1 MVKPVTQQDVTE
13 ASVYL
18 AEDQVC
24 LIVTPSWLP
33 VCLRIIQV
41 YYDYFN
47 HYAHRGA
54 AKGKHV
60 TISAA
65 LHEVPLLIRGGSI
78 LSTRERH
85 RRSSPLMKLD
95 PFTLRVALDNKGA
108 ARGELYLDDGV
119 TYDHEKGQIVW
130 REFIAEKPEKKA
142 KTLRISSRD
151 LAKLKPA
158 EAVDGVALTSISPTN
173 EFAKSIESVRVEKIV
188 VLGLSSKPKSVAV
201 DGSQALEF
209 IYTAGVPAV
218 GKKEGTASVL
228 VVKDPGVAITKDWEV
243 SIEI

>member
-1 MVKPVTQQDVTE
+1 MC
-13 ASVYL
+13 SF
-18 AEDQVC
+18 
-24 LIVTPSWLP
+24 IS
-33 VCLRIIQV
+33 QV

-47 HYAHRGA
+47 HHVHRGA
-54 AKGKHV
+54 AKGKHIAV
-60 TISAA
+60 SAA
-65 LHEVPLLIRGGSI
+65 LHQVPLFIRGGSI
-78 LSTRERH
+78 VPTRERH

-119 TYDHEKGQIVW
+119 TYNHEKGQIVW

-142 KTLRISSRD
+142 KTLRISSHD
-151 LAKLKPA
+151 IAKQKPA

-173 EFAKSIESVRVEKIV
+173 DFAKSIESVRVEKIV
-188 VLGLSSKPKSVAV
+188 VLGLNSKPKTVAV
-201 DGSQALEF
+201 EGGEALEF

-228 VVKDPGVAITKDWEV
+228 VVKDPGVAVSKDWE
-243 SIEI
+243 ITIDI